1 MPKYTEKKIA
11 EPNSGRAERICLKC
25 SKMFKSAGPGNRIC
39 STCTTL
45 NKKITTVTSI
55 KD

>member
-11 EPNSGRAERICLKC
+11 EPNSGRAERIC
-25 SKMFKSAGPGNRIC
+25 NRIC

-55 KD
+55 KDYGALKGD